1 MMQVVFTIN
10 CKVFVK
16 LLIANKLHF
25 KYRYF
30 TLVASQ

>member
-1 MMQVVFTIN
+1 MQVLIVIN

-25 KYRYF
+25 KYGYF
-30 TLVASQ
+30 TLVAGQ